1 MFVAAVFVRRLKEGV
16 TFEEFEAVWAADT
29 GYGVATRVFNAVSFE
44 DPRDVLSVGLLDIP
58 DEALESMAEAAA
70 NQDQDRHDRVDDV
83 IESTELK
90 AMFEVKSEHDFTNEP
105 RAIEMAIGE
114 SLLTNLRL

>member
-16 TFEEFEAVWAADT
+16 SFKEFEAAWAADT
-29 GYGVATRVFNAVSFE
+29 GYGIPARVFNAVSFE
-44 DPRDVLSVGLLDIP
+44 DPRNVLSIGFVDIP
-58 DEALESMAEAAA
+58 DEALESMSEAAA
-70 NQDQDRHDRVDDV
+70 NQDKDRHDRVDDV

-114 SLLTNLRL
+114 SLLANMRL